1 MKFITY
7 LGSKAQREYTIK
19 LKKYLAYAACIVVCV
34 SSEDKQHLKA
44 AGKSIN
50 SGQFAKICRLSAGIE
65 KSRICRIERI
75 GNKALSPT
83 RQVKKSC
90 TFDYILLHHNA

>member
-50 SGQFAKICRLSAGIE
+50 SGQFAKICRLSAGNREEQNMQDWKNWKQGIIPHP
-65 KSRICRIERI
+65 S
-75 GNKALSPT
+75 S
-83 RQVKKSC
+83 KKVLYFWLH
-90 TFDYILLHHNA
+90 TFAS